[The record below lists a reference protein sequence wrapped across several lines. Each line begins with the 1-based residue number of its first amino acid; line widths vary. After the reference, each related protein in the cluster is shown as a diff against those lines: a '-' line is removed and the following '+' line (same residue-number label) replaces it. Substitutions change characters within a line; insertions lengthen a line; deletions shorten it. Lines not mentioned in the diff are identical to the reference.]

1 MEVML
6 PLEKMT
12 IEDKIRT
19 METIWDDLCKNAD
32 SIKSPEWHKSIL
44 DSRDNALKKGE
55 ESADDWD
62 IAKKSKIAVEIL
74 HG

>member
-12 IEDKIRT
+12 IEDKLRT

-32 SIKSPEWHKSIL
+32 SIKSPEWHKTVL
-44 DSRDNALKKGE
+44 DSRDNALIKGE
-55 ESADDWD
+55 ETATDWD
-62 IAKKSKIAVEIL
+62 KAKKGNLNSIQ
-74 HG
+74 